1 MSEKLNTKFLYIGIV
16 LAILIA
22 VLAPFLASS
31 DPDGLESAAG
41 KVVEESK
48 ISIIEE
54 MEPVISSPMSDY
66 SIEGMGKTGEV
77 LAIVLGTLAVL
88 AISIG
93 LGKVLNKKA

>member
-1 MSEKLNTKFLYIGIV
+1 MSGKSNTKFLYIGIA
-16 LAILIA
+16 LALLIA
-22 VLAPFLASS
+22 ILAPFMASP

-41 KVVEESK
+41 KLIEESK
-48 ISIIEE
+48 ISVLEK
-54 MEPVISSPMSDY
+54 MDPVVSSPMSDY

-88 AISIG
+88 AISFG